1 MSDRR
6 YKARNNNGQ
15 IGLVPRNYL
24 QELSEYLSQSY
35 RGCPPTGDSIDRR
48 NDQMN
53 NSMSPPPPIANNANN
68 QIERPNLAG
77 KSWYY
82 GAITRNQCD
91 TVLNSHGHD
100 GDFLIRDSETNVSA
114 FIHTQIHQQNSHII
128 LTSNRYCLL
137 QMGDFSVSLKA
148 PGRNKHFRV
157 HVENGM
163 YCIGQR
169 KFHNLDQL
177 GEYIAAYSASN
188 RCS

>member
-1 MSDRR
+1 MKVLTFENVFIHFKPPFAR

-53 NSMSPPPPIANNANN
+53 NSMSPPPPINANANANANN
-68 QIERPNLAG
+68 QMERPNLAG

-100 GDFLIRDSETNVSA
+100 GDFLIRDSETNVSGPT
-114 FIHTQIHQQNSHII
+114 FPIHLHLC
-128 LTSNRYCLL
+128 LTVKLNRPS
-137 QMGDFSVSLKA
+137 FSFHTITD
-148 PGRNKHFRV
+148 GRLFGF
-157 HVENGM
+157 VE
-163 YCIGQR
+163 
-169 KFHNLDQL
+169 
-177 GEYIAAYSASN
+177 SA
-188 RCS
+188 RPQ